1 MRTQIGPDITS
12 HHITSHHPFLTDS
25 DLIPTPTLT
34 GLSPHSMSIPTP
46 TPTPTPTPHTSSSS
60 PSASGGTTPFAIVT
74 LVTTDDYLPGALAL
88 SASLAKHLPA
98 STDQASRSA
107 SDDASAT
114 TSDAPRQDIHT
125 IALVTPASLSPRT
138 IKSLAR
144 RFDRI
149 VGVEQIS
156 LATSIVDEATKKLAA
171 TGSGVGGAQQRS
183 QDAKLGR
190 RIRRQAARNL
200 ALLGRPDLGESAG
213 AALTK
218 LHAFRMDAY
227 KRVLFLDADT
237 IVLRPIHHLF
247 GLAPSPLYAA
257 PDIGWPDAFNSGVL
271 LLQPSASTFASIR
284 SFAATTG
291 TWDGADQGL
300 LNDFF
305 GGERKRGQEGSGGG
319 WDRLSFTYNA
329 TPNGG
334 YTYAPAYVRYG
345 SGIHIA
351 HFIGSHKPWHS
362 PRPNADA
369 AAAGRD
375 RAAND
380 YTALLRSWHNYY
392 EAAVPSRKT
401 LQTAS
406 GSRRGATRVVH
417 SSRGVE
423 IVEEEEEGQFEV
435 PTYQAAWERSE
446 TGVAASSGAGNVD
459 DLRAMFGEGRTSVGD
474 IASRYAAVG
483 AYYSLP
489 LEGRTSLIPPP
500 ADAWDDPGDSTDE
513 EAEARKRKVA
523 ADAHRAREAAE
534 MASSGQAVKP
544 QHASSTSPTGDGT
557 WSPPHL
563 SWNPAMGPPPS
574 DSYQMAAPP
583 DAYYENAWESND
595 GSRHAFF
602 RPAADDR
609 ARADEAS
616 RRRALERLQREHWF
630 DNLGSDR
637 PDPNA
642 VKAVFPWEQGKQTGE
657 SVPTRRFPEE
667 PPSVQPHSS
676 EMDRSLA
683 AAASQP
689 PSLRNW
695 PDQVSSSSQ
704 PASYGGN
711 ESRGLPQTLSYTNA
725 WDVEGSLGRFG
736 ADRWRPSMDEG
747 QSRGVQTEADVVT
760 RGSQTKRGRYKHWSG
775 GTGGSSVQA
784 DGSIE
789 DIRRDEGAKD
799 SALGMYGV
807 GAHQLA
813 DQSADGDDESSS
825 EGNESDDEEGYLQ
838 RQHQQQPQQSRPTS
852 LVGRGYQ
859 RKAEA
864 SANVA
869 KNASPRSPKTPVAML
884 SPLGGSATSGSGGGG
899 GGGGGGALGGSGNL
913 RYGSFDLRRTRSDS
927 AEDSSSTPTAAS
939 PEAMGS
945 AAARAT
951 MTGRARI
958 RPDGTYDDS
967 AASPPSSSSSSF
979 SFHGSFQD
987 PSNTLRDLTLQQP
1000 SLSARAA
1007 TATTAATTTTTRQA
1021 GGHASRA
1028 EAASSGSSQSGGGG
1042 AASPSMGTSPVFSR
1056 SELTQLARTHQHAS
1070 SSAFASLPAAGR
1082 RRGGAGNGSTGG
1094 AGW

>member
-1 MRTQIGPDITS
+1 
-12 HHITSHHPFLTDS
+12 
-25 DLIPTPTLT
+25 
-34 GLSPHSMSIPTP
+34 MSTP
-46 TPTPTPTPHTSSSS
+46 TPAPHTSSSS
-60 PSASGGTTPFAIVT
+60 PSASGRTPFAIVT

-98 STDQASRSA
+98 STDQASRA
-107 SDDASAT
+107 SDNALAR
-114 TSDAPRQDIHT
+114 TSETPRQDIHT

-144 RFDRI
+144 RFDRV
-149 VGVEQIS
+149 VGVEHIS
-156 LATSIVDEATKKLAA
+156 LATCIVDEATKKLAA
-171 TGSGVGGAQQRS
+171 TASGVGGAQQGS

-218 LHAFRMDAY
+218 LHAFRLDAY

-305 GGERKRGQEGSGGG
+305 GGERNRGQEGSGGG

-334 YTYAPAYVRYG
+334 YTYAPAY
-345 SGIHIA
+345 
-351 HFIGSHKPWHS
+351 
-362 PRPNADA
+362 
-369 AAAGRD
+369 
-375 RAAND
+375 
-380 YTALLRSWHNYY
+380 
-392 EAAVPSRKT
+392 
-401 LQTAS
+401 TAS
-406 GSRRGATRVVH
+406 GSHRAATRVVH

-446 TGVAASSGAGNVD
+446 TGVAPSSGAGNVD
-459 DLRAMFGEGRTSVGD
+459 DLRAMFGEGRTSVSD
-474 IASRYAAVG
+474 IASRHAAVG

-500 ADAWDDPGDSTDE
+500 ADVWEDAGDSTDE

-523 ADAHRAREAAE
+523 ADAHRARQAAE

-602 RPAADDR
+602 RPAADER

-642 VKAVFPWEQGKQTGE
+642 VKAVFPWEQGKQT
-657 SVPTRRFPEE
+657 
-667 PPSVQPHSS
+667 
-676 EMDRSLA
+676 
-683 AAASQP
+683 
-689 PSLRNW
+689 
-695 PDQVSSSSQ
+695 VSSSSQ
-704 PASYGGN
+704 PASHGGN
-711 ESRGLPQTLSYTNA
+711 GSRGLPQILSYTNA

-775 GTGGSSVQA
+775 GTGSSSAQA

-799 SALGMYGV
+799 SALGVYAV
-807 GAHQLA
+807 
-813 DQSADGDDESSS
+813 
-825 EGNESDDEEGYLQ
+825 
-838 RQHQQQPQQSRPTS
+838 
-852 LVGRGYQ
+852 
-859 RKAEA
+859 
-864 SANVA
+864 
-869 KNASPRSPKTPVAML
+869 
-884 SPLGGSATSGSGGGG
+884 
-899 GGGGGGALGGSGNL
+899 
-913 RYGSFDLRRTRSDS
+913 
-927 AEDSSSTPTAAS
+927 DSSSTPTAAAAAS
-939 PEAMGS
+939 PEAMMGS
-945 AAARAT
+945 AARPS

-967 AASPPSSSSSSF
+967 ASSSSSF
-979 SFHGSFQD
+979 AGSLQD
-987 PSNTLRDLTLQQP
+987 PSNALRDLTLQQS
-1000 SLSARAA
+1000 SLSARSA
-1007 TATTAATTTTTRQA
+1007 ATTAAATTMTRQA
-1021 GGHASRA
+1021 GHASRA
-1028 EAASSGSSQSGGGG
+1028 EAASSDPNWHS
-1042 AASPSMGTSPVFSR
+1042 
-1056 SELTQLARTHQHAS
+1056 
-1070 SSAFASLPAAGR
+1070 
-1082 RRGGAGNGSTGG
+1082 
-1094 AGW
+1094 